1 MWFLVRAVFWLSIVY
16 AAIFWPNEPV
26 TGPSGMVRKAQDL
39 LGKTIAM
46 AQAEAQKA
54 CLRSPGACLEGAL
67 TLSPVV
73 GELRSG
79 GKVTAPPRP
88 ATVDEL
94 IAANKSNGI
103 KP

>member
-16 AAIFWPNEPV
+16 ASIFWPNEPV

-67 TLSPVV
+67 ALSPVV
-73 GELRSG
+73 GDPRSG
-79 GKVTAPPRP
+79 GKITAPPHSS
-88 ATVDEL
+88 TLDGL
-94 IAANKSNGI
+94 IAGDKSIGV